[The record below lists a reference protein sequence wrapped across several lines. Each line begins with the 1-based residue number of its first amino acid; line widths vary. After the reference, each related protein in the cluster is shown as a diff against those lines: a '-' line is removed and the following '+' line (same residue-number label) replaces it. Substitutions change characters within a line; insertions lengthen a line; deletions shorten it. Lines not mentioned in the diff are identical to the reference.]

1 MKPSAQERCQLV
13 IIPPS
18 LLTPCP
24 IPKVNIM
31 RWRDYP
37 DYVVIL
43 HEALNACN
51 TDKEAISL
59 ILKKFAR
66 DADSDFLQS
75 K

>member
-1 MKPSAQERCQLV
+1 MKPSAQVRF
-13 IIPPS
+13 IPPS

-24 IPKVNIM
+24 IPRANIM

-43 HEALNACN
+43 HQALNACN
-51 TDKEAISL
+51 TDKEAISS

-66 DADSDFLQS
+66 DADSNFLQS

>member
-1 MKPSAQERCQLV
+1 
-13 IIPPS
+13 
-18 LLTPCP
+18 
-24 IPKVNIM
+24 M

-43 HEALNACN
+43 HQALNACN
-51 TDKEAISL
+51 TDKEAISS

-66 DADSDFLQS
+66 DADSNFLQS